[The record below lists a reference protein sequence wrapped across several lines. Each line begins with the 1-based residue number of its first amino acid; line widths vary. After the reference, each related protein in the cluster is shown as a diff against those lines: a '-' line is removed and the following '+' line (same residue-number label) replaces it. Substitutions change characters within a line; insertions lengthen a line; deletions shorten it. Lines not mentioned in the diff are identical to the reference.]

1 MSTTPPN
8 TPPNGAPPPFPPY
21 DPKSQW
27 RTYREQ
33 QKAAWHAQRDAW
45 KAQQHAWK
53 ANYIGTYGPRV
64 PSVVGPVILIGV
76 GVVALLVL
84 TGYIPS
90 LQFWS
95 WYGHWWPLLLIGAG
109 LALLGEWAL
118 DLRRAVPV
126 RRGGNFV
133 GLIILLAILGFC
145 ASGWNNSRPWFAEWG
160 DHNGDFFNAFGLPE
174 HDFDQK
180 LNAQIPANA
189 AIDIENPRG
198 DVSITAGDVS
208 TVDVQA
214 HEVAYASSDADA
226 KKIFDAEAAQ
236 LKVSGSA
243 VQIRSESNSN
253 GKLNLVV
260 TVPKSARVTVNAGRG
275 DISAADL
282 GAGIN
287 VTVSHGGVDLNTLKG
302 PVQVHFSK
310 DKGDFAVHQV
320 EGDITADGRYSDV
333 NLTDVQGK
341 VALSGEIIGD
351 VYIKNISAAVHLHTS
366 VTDLQVAALPGDLTL
381 NSDSLRL
388 NEARGQVRVTTH
400 SKDVDLSQIY
410 GDSYVENRDGSI
422 SVEPAGAF
430 GVEAKNS
437 KGDVEITLPPEAS
450 AIVNGYAH
458 NGEISTEFAL
468 PVTGEENK
476 TVTGRIGSGKSKI
489 VLNADNG
496 DVHIKKGSGFSSAP
510 TAAAPA
516 AHKAAAP
523 PNARHLKA
531 PKALPAQPVTQ

>member
-1 MSTTPPN
+1 MSSIPPTTPPG
-8 TPPNGAPPPFPPY
+8 GAPPPFPPY
-21 DPKSQW
+21 DPKTQW
-27 RTYREQ
+27 RVYREQ

-45 KAQQHAWK
+45 KAQQHAMK
-53 ANYIGTYGPRV
+53 ANYVGAYGPRV

-84 TGYIPS
+84 SGYIPS
-90 LQFWS
+90 IQFWS
-95 WYGHWWPLLLIGAG
+95 WYGHWWPLILIGAG

-126 RRGGNFV
+126 RRGGSFV
-133 GLIILLAILGFC
+133 GLIILLAVLGFC
-145 ASGWNNSRPWFAEWG
+145 ASGWNNARPWFGEWSNH
-160 DHNGDFFNAFGLPE
+160 DGDFFNAFGLPE
-174 HDFDQK
+174 HDLDQK

-189 AIDIENPRG
+189 VIDIENPRG
-198 DVSITAGDVS
+198 DISVTAGDGS

-243 VQIRSESNSN
+243 VLIKSESNSS
-253 GKLNLVV
+253 GRLNLVV
-260 TVPKSARVTVNAGRG
+260 TVPKNARVTVNAGRG
-275 DISAADL
+275 DVTAADL
-282 GAGIN
+282 GAGISI
-287 VTVSHGGVDLNTLKG
+287 TALHGGVDLNTLKG
-302 PVQVHFSK
+302 PVQVHFSS
-310 DKGDFAVHQV
+310 DKGDFSAHQV
-320 EGDITADGRYSDV
+320 EGDISADGRYSDV

-341 VALSGEIIGD
+341 IELSGEIVGD
-351 VYIKNISAAVHLHTS
+351 VYIKNISGAVHLHTS

-381 NSDSLRL
+381 NSDDLRL
-388 NEARGQVRVTTH
+388 NEAKGQVRVTTH

-422 SVEPAGAF
+422 SVEPAGAY

-437 KGDVEITLPPEAS
+437 KGDVEITLPPDAS
-450 AIVNGYAH
+450 ATVNGSSH
-458 NGEISTEFAL
+458 NGEITTEFAL
-468 PVTGEENK
+468 PVTGDENK

-496 DVHIKKGSGFSSAP
+496 DVHIKKGAGFPSAP
-510 TAAAPA
+510 TASAPA
-516 AHKAAAP
+516 AHKAVAA
-523 PNARHLKA
+523 NARHLKA

>member
-8 TPPNGAPPPFPPY
+8 TPPGGAPPPFPPY
-21 DPKSQW
+21 DPKTQW
-27 RTYREQ
+27 RVYREQ
-33 QKAAWHAQRDAW
+33 QKAAW
-45 KAQQHAWK
+45 K
-53 ANYIGTYGPRV
+53 ANYVGTYGPRV

-84 TGYIPS
+84 SGYIPN

-95 WYGHWWPLLLIGAG
+95 WYGHWWPLILIGAG

-126 RRGGNFV
+126 RRGGSFV
-133 GLIILLAILGFC
+133 GLIILLVILGFC
-145 ASGWNNSRPWFAEWG
+145 ASGWNKFLGPLRSQWG
-160 DHNGDFFNAFGLPE
+160 NQDESFNFLGLPE
-174 HDFDQK
+174 HDLDQK

-189 AIDIENPRG
+189 VIDIENPRG
-198 DVSITAGDVS
+198 DVSVTAGDGS

-243 VQIRSESNSN
+243 VLLKSESNSS
-253 GKLNLVV
+253 GRLNLVV
-260 TVPKSARVTVNAGRG
+260 TVPKNARVTINAGRG
-275 DISAADL
+275 DVTAADL

-287 VTVSHGGVDLNTLKG
+287 VTASHGGVDLNTLKG
-302 PVQVHFSK
+302 PVQVHFSS
-310 DKGDFAVHQV
+310 DKGDFSAHQV
-320 EGDITADGRYSDV
+320 EGDITADGHYSDL

-341 VALSGEIIGD
+341 IALSGEIVGD
-351 VYIKNISAAVHLHTS
+351 VYIKNISGAVHLHTS
-366 VTDLQVAALPGDLTL
+366 VTDLQVAALPGDLSL
-381 NSDSLRL
+381 NSDDLRL

-422 SVEPAGAF
+422 SVEPAGAY

-437 KGDVEITLPPEAS
+437 KGDVEITLPPDAS
-450 AIVNGYAH
+450 ATVNGSSH
-458 NGEISTEFAL
+458 NGEITTEFAL
-468 PVTGEENK
+468 PVTGDENK

-496 DVHIKKGSGFSSAP
+496 DVHIKKGSGFPSAP
-510 TAAAPA
+510 TASAPA
-516 AHKAAAP
+516 AHKAAA

>member
-8 TPPNGAPPPFPPY
+8 TPPGGAPPPFPPY
-21 DPKSQW
+21 DPKTQ
-27 RTYREQ
+27 RRIYREQ

-53 ANYIGTYGPRV
+53 ANYVGAYGPRV
-64 PSVVGPVILIGV
+64 PSVVGPIILIGV

-84 TGYIPS
+84 AGRIPS

-95 WYGHWWPLLLIGAG
+95 WYGHWWPLILIGAG

-118 DLRRAVPV
+118 DLRRATPV
-126 RRGGNFV
+126 RRGGSFI
-133 GLIILLAILGFC
+133 GIIILLAILGFV
-145 ASGWNNSRPWFAEWG
+145 ASGWNNARPWFHEWG
-160 DHNGDFFNAFGLPE
+160 DHNGDFFNSFGLPE
-174 HDFDQK
+174 HDLDQK
-180 LNAQIPANA
+180 LNARIPANA

-198 DVSITAGDVS
+198 DVSVTAGDGS

-214 HEVAYASSDADA
+214 HEVAYANSDADA

-243 VQIRSESNSN
+243 VLIKSESNSS
-253 GKLNLVV
+253 GRLDLVV

-275 DISAADL
+275 DVTAADL
-282 GAGIN
+282 GAGISI
-287 VTVSHGGVDLNTLKG
+287 TALHGGVDLNTLKG
-302 PVQVHFSK
+302 PVQVHFSN
-310 DKGDFAVHQV
+310 DKGDFSVHQI
-320 EGDITADGRYSDV
+320 EGDITADGRYSDL

-341 VALSGEIIGD
+341 IALSGEIFGD
-351 VYIKNISAAVHLHTS
+351 TYIKNVSGDVHLHTS

-381 NSDSLRL
+381 NSDDLRL
-388 NEARGQVRVTTH
+388 NEAKGPVRVTTH

-422 SVEPAGAF
+422 SVEPAGAY

-437 KGDVEITLPPEAS
+437 KGDVELTLPPDAS
-450 AIVNGYAH
+450 ATVEGHARNGD
-458 NGEISTEFAL
+458 ITTEFAL
-468 PVTGEENK
+468 PVTGDENK

-496 DVHIKKGSGFSSAP
+496 DIHIKKGSGFPS
-510 TAAAPA
+510 APA

-523 PNARHLKA
+523 LHARHLKA